1 MRLLVSAALAAA
13 CAFAQPKAPNPFFQ
27 VEGPDAGG
35 WAELLSSVGFH
46 PAPPGAVAGIVV
58 LRSGAGG
65 PAEAWLA
72 RVDAG
77 AFLVLEGQS
86 AAATALGFRAT
97 ARRVEVRSA
106 EDLRRPR
113 LSIVWERA
121 VDLPVFETPEAARVF
136 ARERRGGAPLM
147 AGFRRGAGAVLWVA
161 APPGAHGYERFPYL
175 PQALADLGIR
185 PPFQSRRLW
194 AFFDSSYRLRADVNY
209 LAPRWREAGI
219 AALHV
224 AAWQYFE
231 PDPQRDRY
239 LRELIVACHRNAILV
254 YAWLELPHVS
264 EKFWNDHPGWREK
277 TALLQDAQ
285 LDWRKL
291 MNLANRDCFRAVSTG
306 VRALAGRFDWDG
318 VNIAELYFESLEG
331 AANPSR
337 FTPMNDDVRREFR
350 SAHGFD
356 PIELFAADGER
367 KHPGGLRQF
376 LDYRASLAGRIE
388 TEWIEEIED
397 VRRGRPELDLVLTH
411 VDDRFDANMRDA
423 IGADA
428 GRSLPLLDRHDFTF
442 LVEDPATVWAMG
454 PQRYPEIA
462 RRYQPLTKRAE
473 KLAIDINVVERYQD
487 VYPTKQQTGVELFQ
501 LVNLA
506 SRSFARV
513 ALYFESSILAPD
525 LPLLAAA
532 SAAVTR
538 VARTGDRLAVESP
551 RGAGVEWNAPALV
564 DGRPWPAGDGSLV
577 WLPPGSHV
585 IEAAP
590 DAPPLR
596 LLDLNGDLAGVAATR
611 GGIEIAYRSS
621 ARAIAILNRR
631 PVRLDVDGA
640 EAPVAAVEAGRGAWA
655 LMLPRG
661 QHIVNIAAE

>member
-1 MRLLVSAALAAA
+1 MRLLVSVAVAAA
-13 CAFAQPKAPNPFFQ
+13 CAFAQPDAPNPFFQ
-27 VEGPDAGG
+27 VEGADAGG
-35 WAELLSSVGFH
+35 WAGLLSPVGFR
-46 PAPPGAVAGIVV
+46 PAPPGAAAAVVVVRAG
-58 LRSGAGG
+58 GGG
-65 PAEAWLA
+65 PADAWLA

-77 AFLVLEGQS
+77 AFLILEGQS
-86 AAATALGFRAT
+86 AAAAALGFRAT
-97 ARRVEVRSA
+97 ARRVEVQSVV
-106 EDLRRPR
+106 DVRRPQ
-113 LSIVWERA
+113 LSIIWEHA
-121 VDLPVFETPEAARVF
+121 LDLPVFEVPEAARVF

-161 APPGAHGYERFPYL
+161 APPGARGYERFPYL
-175 PQALADLGIR
+175 AHALVDLGLR

-219 AALHV
+219 AALHI

-231 PDPQRDRY
+231 PDPQRDHY
-239 LRELIVACHRNAILV
+239 LRELIEACHRNAILV

-264 EKFWNDHPGWREK
+264 EQFWNDHPEWREK

-291 MNLANRDCFRAVSTG
+291 MNLANRDCFGAVSAG

-337 FTPMNDDVRREFR
+337 FTPLNDDVRREFR
-350 SAHGFD
+350 AAHGFD
-356 PIELFAADGER
+356 PFELFAPGGEA
-367 KHPGGLRQF
+367 KHPGGLRRF

-388 TEWIEEIED
+388 KEWVEEIEA
-397 VRRGRPELDLVLTH
+397 VRRGRPDLDLVLTH
-411 VDDRFDANMRDA
+411 VDDRFDTKIRDA

-428 GRSLPLLDRHDFTF
+428 SRALPLLEQHDFTF

-462 RRYQPLTKRAE
+462 RRYEPLTKHPE

-487 VYPTKQQTGVELFQ
+487 VYPTKQQTGAELFQ
-501 LVNLA
+501 LVSLA
-506 SRSFARV
+506 SQAFARV

-525 LPLLAAA
+525 LPLLPAAA
-532 SAAVTR
+532 AAVAR
-538 VARTGDRLAVESP
+538 VTRTGGRLAVESP
-551 RGAGVEWNAPALV
+551 RGVGVEWNAPALV
-564 DGRPWPAGDGSLV
+564 DRRPWPACNGSLV

-585 IEAAP
+585 IEAA
-590 DAPPLR
+590 AEMPPVR
-596 LLDLNGDLAGVAATR
+596 LLDLNGDLADVAATR
-611 GGIEIAYRSS
+611 DGIEIAYRNS
-621 ARAIAILNRR
+621 ARAIAIVNRR
-631 PVRLDVDGA
+631 PVRLEIDGLETPA
-640 EAPVAAVEAGRGAWA
+640 VAVAAGGGSWA
-655 LMLPRG
+655 VMLPRG
-661 QHIVNIAAE
+661 QHIAGIAAQ